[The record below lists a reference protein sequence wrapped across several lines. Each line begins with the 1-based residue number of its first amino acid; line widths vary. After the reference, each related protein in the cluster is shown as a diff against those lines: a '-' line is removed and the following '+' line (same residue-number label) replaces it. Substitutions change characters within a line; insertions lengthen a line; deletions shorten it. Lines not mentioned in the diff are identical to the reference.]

1 MTAKQSAVIKDLLE
15 NTGKPVSRAMLD
27 AGYPPAT
34 AKNPQQ
40 LTESKAWQEVMEEYF
55 PDPDIA
61 AVHKESLGATRIHG
75 TNDNFIEI
83 PDHAVR
89 LKAVELAYKV
99 KGRLKDGLNVAGDV
113 TMNVVVIRH
122 AND

>member
-1 MTAKQSAVIKDLLE
+1 MTVKQAKAIKNIVE
-15 NTGKPVSRAMLD
+15 NHGNISKGMLD
-27 AGYPPAT
+27 AGYDPT
-34 AKNPQQ
+34 SAKNPKN
-40 LTESKAWQEVMEEYF
+40 LTESKAWQEIMEEYF

-61 AVHKESLGATRIHG
+61 AVHKEGLSATRIHG

-99 KGRLKDGLNVAGDV
+99 KGRLKDGLNVAGDIN
-113 TMNVVVIRH
+113 MNVVIIRH
-122 AND
+122 ADN